1 MRASTASITVWGAS
15 RWIKCPIP
23 AIAKRSEGIAKPQNK
38 VIEKE
43 RSACSSASLSH
54 SGIFLGDK
62 CYWNPATLRNGH
74 AVVLGTSGSG
84 KINV

>member
-1 MRASTASITVWGAS
+1 MKPLPQATL
-15 RWIKCPIP
+15 
-23 AIAKRSEGIAKPQNK
+23 KPQGK

-43 RSACSSASLSH
+43 KSH

-62 CYWNPATLRNGH
+62 CYWNPANLRNGH

-84 KINV
+84 KTQTLKSMRKNLLYTRNF

>member
-1 MRASTASITVWGAS
+1 MPKPLPQATL
-15 RWIKCPIP
+15 
-23 AIAKRSEGIAKPQNK
+23 KPQGK
-38 VIEKE
+38 VIEPK

-62 CYWNPATLRNGH
+62 CYWNPANLRNGH

-84 KINV
+84 KTQILKSMRKNLLYTRNS

>member
-1 MRASTASITVWGAS
+1 MKPLPQATL
-15 RWIKCPIP
+15 
-23 AIAKRSEGIAKPQNK
+23 KPQNK

-43 RSACSSASLSH
+43 KSH
-54 SGIFLGDK
+54 SEIFLGDK

-84 KINV
+84 KINI